1 VASIVEIG
9 AQQDQSNL
17 RQRWSHYFVLIYAA
31 ACLLIAI
38 NLRGSIVNETVPYS
52 DLETGIRARYPAQ
65 WLIDGGDE
73 YVFRVRNISRVGFK
87 TSIEVSVRPVSL
99 NTTTRNLLDAL
110 SLSRA
115 QTLTAYRVL
124 AIEDGF
130 RLPNDVPATRMRYVY
145 VDVAPEAA
153 LQRLPTVV
161 EAFDLIA
168 IREGQAIII
177 SFVADT
183 DAFEEERPIFER
195 FVNEIEF

>member
-1 VASIVEIG
+1 MASIVEIG
-9 AQQDQSNL
+9 PQQEQGNL
-17 RQRWSHYFVLIYAA
+17 RQRWSHYFVLLYAA
-31 ACLLIAI
+31 VCLLIAI
-38 NLRGSIVNETVPYS
+38 NLRSTIINETVPYS
-52 DLETGIRARYPAQ
+52 DLETGIRARYPAG
-65 WLIDGGDE
+65 WLIDTSDD

-87 TSIEVSVRPVSL
+87 TSIQIAVRPVSL

-124 AIEDGF
+124 AIEESV
-130 RLPNDVPATRMRYVY
+130 RLPNEVVATRMRYVF
-145 VDVAPEAA
+145 VDVASEAT

-177 SFVADT
+177 SFAADADT
-183 DAFEEERPIFER
+183 FEEERPLFER
-195 FVNEIEF
+195 FLNDIEF